1 MQFPAS
7 DHEKHLVHLYVCVL
21 KEKLEDA
28 ARVAKELED
37 VLIENHLAIDNEYR
51 ELLFKDVAGLNS
63 LAWQL
68 SVQTA
73 KMNNRKE
80 RIISAP

>member
-7 DHEKHLVHLYVCVL
+7 ENEKRLVHLHVCVL

-28 ARVAKELED
+28 ARVAKELEG

-51 ELLFKDVAGLNS
+51 KLLLEDMVGLDS

-68 SVQTA
+68 NVQTA

>member
-1 MQFPAS
+1 M
-7 DHEKHLVHLYVCVL
+7 HLHVCVL

-28 ARVAKELED
+28 ARVAKELEG

-51 ELLFKDVAGLNS
+51 KLLLEDMVGLDS

-68 SVQTA
+68 NVQTA